1 MAIPELQER
10 FVHYLKIHYH
20 YSHPEHM
27 ASEVF
32 YSSRHNIG
40 MPFDEI
46 FQNEESM
53 RQAKALLTAY
63 FEQIG
68 RKDPKNHANVHY
80 KDWILYKE
88 FLDRHAIEH

>member
-32 YSSRHNIG
+32 CSSRHNIG

-46 FQNEESM
+46 FQNEASM
-53 RQAKALLTAY
+53 RQAKTLLIAY

-80 KDWILYKE
+80 NDWILYKE
-88 FLDRHAIEH
+88 FLDRQAVER

>member
-10 FVHYLKIHYH
+10 FVCYLKTHYH

-32 YSSRHNIG
+32 YSLRHNIG

-46 FQNEESM
+46 FQTAESM
-53 RQAKALLTAY
+53 RQAKALLITY

-80 KDWILYKE
+80 NNWILYKE
-88 FLDRHAIEH
+88 FFDNQAIEY